1 MLDRDDDFELSDIFE
16 SLSDCCGVVI
26 LGLNGIKPCGGI
38 KWCGIIFGLNGCSP
52 QGLNGPL
59 KGINGFGFG
68 FTIISYSGVISLLF
82 FLNGV
87 DNSDTSDK

>member
-1 MLDRDDDFELSDIFE
+1 MLDRDDDFELSDILA

-26 LGLNGIKPCGGI
+26 LGLNGIKPPGGI

-52 QGLNGPL
+52 QGWNGFPL
-59 KGINGFGFG
+59 KGTNGFGFG
-68 FTIISYSGVISLLF
+68 FTIISYSGSRLF
-82 FLNGV
+82 FFSGV